1 MVMPV
6 HQTLPRAL
14 RRPVNMEKEP
24 KMEWEGLKERPQ
36 ARRSWAQWHLGCSES
51 GDSELRCQ
59 WNAAA
64 GEAGS
69 LVRPFSG
76 FPKHSSGAASI

>member
-36 ARRSWAQWHLGCSES
+36 AGRSLAPWHLGCSES
-51 GDSELRCQ
+51 GD
-59 WNAAA
+59 
-64 GEAGS
+64 
-69 LVRPFSG
+69 
-76 FPKHSSGAASI
+76 